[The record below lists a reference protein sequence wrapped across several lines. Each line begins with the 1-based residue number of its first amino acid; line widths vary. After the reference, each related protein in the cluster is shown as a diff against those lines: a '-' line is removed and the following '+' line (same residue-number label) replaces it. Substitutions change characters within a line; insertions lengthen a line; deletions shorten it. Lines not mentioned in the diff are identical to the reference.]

1 MMKFSILKQWFAFCL
16 LLVLARVFHTGNLS
30 FVFLFW
36 NLFLAYLPY
45 FFVKSLAITKSSRV
59 KFLLVGLSVLFLPN
73 APYILT
79 DLFHLHK
86 NLIAPMWFDLILIS
100 SFALLGLLYFVMSYK
115 LIIRYLKEHIHTKA
129 LFYTS
134 KALILLSSGY
144 GIYLGR
150 YLRFNSWDVVSNPIT
165 LFNKMA
171 DSIFNIHHAKET
183 FAITVVFALFLY
195 LVTSIFEQKPKF
207 EI

>member
-1 MMKFSILKQWFAFCL
+1 MKFNILKQWFAFCL
-16 LLVLARVFHTGNLS
+16 MLVLARVFYTRNLS

-45 FFVKSLAITKSSRV
+45 FFMKRLAITKSRRV
-59 KFLLVGLSVLFLPN
+59 KFLLVVLSVLFLPN

-100 SFALLGLLYFVMSYK
+100 SFALLGLLYFVVSYK
-115 LIIRYLKEHIHTKA
+115 LILKYLKENIRTKT

-134 KALILLSSGY
+134 KIFILLSSGY

-165 LFNKMA
+165 LFSKMA
-171 DSIFNIHHAKET
+171 DSVFNSYHIKET
-183 FAITVVFALFLY
+183 VAITVVFALFLY

-207 EI
+207 EL